1 MKRKLSLL
9 LALMM
14 MVTLFAGCN
23 KALQN
28 PDENMN
34 NNNDNKEQGQTSD
47 GKDTNQ
53 YLNVYLSAEPSVLDV
68 ARFVGVV
75 DRNMFFNVL
84 EPLTRIENGEVVG
97 AGAES
102 WDISDDGLTY
112 TFHLREN
119 YWTDGQKVTA
129 QDYIT
134 ALQRQCDPNNAFPHV
149 SDYNTIENFVAI
161 SSGEADVS
169 TLGASA
175 PDENTLVLKLNAPN
189 VALLSSTDFFPDRA
203 DIAEKYGD
211 TLGTEASNMMCCGP
225 YTLESWTHNSQLVL
239 TKNDKYWDADSFDI
253 QKVTMLIIPDSNAQ
267 MASLENGS
275 LDYLGVSTPE
285 YVEKFQARDDM
296 DEMMLSS
303 ARTSMVIFNCEDSVF
318 SNEKV
323 RQAFSLALD
332 RDALAE
338 VISNGTATPAYSLV
352 PPDCQVGNL
361 NFRENVEEPLTALAK
376 EVDDPKALLIEGMQE
391 LGLGDDPSKLT
402 VKFAW
407 GATTA
412 EARTYSE
419 LYQQLW
425 QEALGCTVELE
436 FNDSA
441 THQSNVNAGNFQMAS
456 MSWGANYEPQ
466 FQLSRWSTEVGG
478 QSRWK
483 NADYVSL
490 VTEASQTEDEQKR
503 LELYGQAEELLI
515 REAAIAPIYFQA
527 SRRFYY
533 TYVNG
538 LNGNTFDTT
547 SFKGVYTS
555 GR

>member
-14 MVTLFAGCN
+14 IVTLFTGCN

-34 NNNDNKEQGQTSD
+34 DSSNKEQGQTED
-47 GKDTNQ
+47 GKDTDQ
-53 YLNVYLSAEPSVLDV
+53 YLNVLIDAEPSVLDV

-75 DRNMFFNVL
+75 DRNMFFNIL

-129 QDYIT
+129 QDYLT

-338 VISNGTATPAYSLV
+338 VITNGTATPAYSLV

-412 EARTYSE
+412 QARTYSE

-466 FQLSRWSTEVGG
+466 FQLSRWSTEMGG

-483 NADYVSL
+483 NAEYVSL
-490 VTEASQTEDEQKR
+490 VTEASQTKDEQKR

-515 REAAIAPIYFQA
+515 CEAAIAPVYSQA

-533 TYVNG
+533 SYVNG